1 MFVDNEVSF
10 YTTLHRLAT
19 GRSDAQR
26 SRIPHSHPLLSPSHG
41 LPSLQLPLLQGYA
54 SDLFSQIKSPG
65 VRNQGLM
72 SGD

>member
-41 LPSLQLPLLQGYA
+41 LPGLRLFLLLDYPSG
-54 SDLFSQIKSPG
+54 LISQTKSPG
-65 VRNQGLM
+65 VRIQGLV
-72 SGD
+72 SGN

>member
-26 SRIPHSHPLLSPSHG
+26 SRIPHSHPRQSSIYG
-41 LPSLQLPLLQGYA
+41 LPSLKWLLLQGDA
-54 SDLFSQIKSPG
+54 AGLISQRKSPG
-65 VRNQGLM
+65 VRIQGLV
-72 SGD
+72 SGN